1 MSQAPNVQYEMPKAC
16 ELRGLSLGTIA
27 LKGAKTGYLITQALA
42 PL

>member
-1 MSQAPNVQYEMPKAC
+1 MTEAPKTQYEMLKAC